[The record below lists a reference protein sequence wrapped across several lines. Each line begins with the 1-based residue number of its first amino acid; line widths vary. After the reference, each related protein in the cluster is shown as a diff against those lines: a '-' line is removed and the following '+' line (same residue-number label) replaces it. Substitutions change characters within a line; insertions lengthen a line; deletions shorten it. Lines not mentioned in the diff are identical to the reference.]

1 MILVLFAQL
10 RCRPPAGAKIVSGR
24 QGRHLPTAITQGQ
37 QAVTAC
43 FARIRL
49 ALPGQRLY
57 HTLTLTTQTTNGLP
71 QIEIM
76 IIRSPDATERF
87 IQTHVTQ
94 GHQGLQISGEA
105 GSRACPTEHRTGI
118 VVTTALS
125 NGTALARDEGR
136 EYNASVVV
144 VAAQCAEVEI
154 QRQFGI

>member
-24 QGRHLPTAITQGQ
+24 QGRHLPTSITQRQ

-57 HTLTLTTQTTNGLP
+57 HPLTLTTQTTNGLP

-76 IIRSPDATERF
+76 SIRSPDATERC
-87 IQTHVTQ
+87 IQTRVAQ
-94 GHQGLQISGEA
+94 GHQGVQISGEA
-105 GSRACPTEHRTGI
+105 GSRACPTERRTGS
-118 VVTTALS
+118 VVTTALG
-125 NGTALARDEGR
+125 NGTTRAGDEGR
-136 EYNASVVV
+136 KHNASVIVV
-144 VAAQCAEVEI
+144 
-154 QRQFGI
+154 